1 METLL
6 LLDANDDDKRR
17 SHVLTDMNSKLTE
30 KFKSNYKNVKL
41 RMHELI
47 STFES
52 SRPLTKAETT
62 QLNLQQ
68 EKEREKEKKEK
79 ARKENTAKAELRIKS
94 LVGKAKNLNRVV
106 SDLKETE
113 SMTEQQVRENLL
125 ETKLW
130 GKKLNDLEA
139 AKEKVDQDLIS
150 IDVNN
155 DLKTNLEDEFEDMLR
170 VVKEKIEDL
179 ILKDKMLKLY
189 TLAPNKV
196 KENIVYPEVFTGQ
209 CGENVFK
216 FVKEFEEAME
226 ANQIR
231 KSDEVKTLLKY
242 VKGEAKV
249 VVGKHN
255 NRNLNEALRDSI

>member
-6 LLDANDDDKRR
+6 LLDANDDDDKRR

-79 ARKENTAKAELRIKS
+79 ARKENTAKAEFRIKS

-139 AKEKVDQDLIS
+139 AKEKVDQDLIL

-196 KENIVYPEVFTGQ
+196 KENIVYPKVFTGQ
-209 CGENVFK
+209 CGENIFK
-216 FVKEFEEAME
+216 FVKEFKEAME
-226 ANQIR
+226 ADQI
-231 KSDEVKTLLKY
+231 
-242 VKGEAKV
+242 
-249 VVGKHN
+249 
-255 NRNLNEALRDSI
+255 